1 MYRLGVQTMPS
12 TTSISANI
20 PQELNDILNVVALAE
35 ERSKS
40 YYIKK
45 GLEAILTERLENL
58 EDYKEAKEAYDQ
70 FIASGE
76 TSISL
81 DKVFKHIE

>member
-1 MYRLGVQTMPS
+1 MPNLA
-12 TTSISANI
+12 SISANI
-20 PQELNDILNVVALAE
+20 PQSLSNLLNKVAKAE

-45 GLEAILTERLENL
+45 GLERILNDRLEDVQ
-58 EDYKEAKEAYDQ
+58 DYEEAKQAHDE

-76 TSISL
+76 KSIPL
-81 DKVFKHIE
+81 EEVFKNVK

>member
-1 MYRLGVQTMPS
+1 MPP
-12 TTSISANI
+12 TASISANI
-20 PQELNDILNVVALAE
+20 PLELSILLDKVAQAE

-45 GLEAILTERLENL
+45 GLENFLRDRLENL
-58 EDYKEAKEAYDQ
+58 EDYEDAKQVYEE

-76 TSISL
+76 KGIPLET
-81 DKVFKHIE
+81 VFKNVK

>member
-1 MYRLGVQTMPS
+1 MA
-12 TTSISANI
+12 TTSISVSANI
-20 PQELNDILNVVALAE
+20 PVELGEMLDKVSRAE

-45 GLEAILTERLENL
+45 GLEKLLRDRLEDL
-58 EDYKEAKEAYDQ
+58 EDYQDAKKAHDA

-76 TSISL
+76 KAVPFEDMKKEL
-81 DKVFKHIE
+81 NL

>member
-1 MYRLGVQTMPS
+1 MKCNMS
-12 TTSISANI
+12 ITTSISANI
-20 PQELNDILNVVALAE
+20 PKELSDMLNKVAIAE

-45 GLEAILTERLENL
+45 GLEKILRDRLEDL
-58 EDYKEAKEAYDQ
+58 EDYKDAKQAHDE

-76 TSISL
+76 KGVSFTE
-81 DKVFKHIE
+81 VFKSI

>member
-1 MYRLGVQTMPS
+1 M
-12 TTSISANI
+12 
-20 PQELNDILNVVALAE
+20 LNTVSRAE

-45 GLEAILTERLENL
+45 GLEQLLKDRLENL
-58 EDYKEAKEAYDQ
+58 DDYQEAKQAHDE

-76 TSISL
+76 KGVAL
-81 DKVFKHIE
+81 EHVFRHVK

>member
-1 MYRLGVQTMPS
+1 MATAL
-12 TTSISANI
+12 TSVSANI
-20 PQELNDILNVVALAE
+20 SIELGEMLDKVSRAE

-45 GLEAILTERLENL
+45 GLEQLLRERLEDL
-58 EDYKEAKEAYDQ
+58 EDYEDAKKAYEE

-76 TSISL
+76 KTVSFE
-81 DKVFKHIE
+81 DVFRDVK